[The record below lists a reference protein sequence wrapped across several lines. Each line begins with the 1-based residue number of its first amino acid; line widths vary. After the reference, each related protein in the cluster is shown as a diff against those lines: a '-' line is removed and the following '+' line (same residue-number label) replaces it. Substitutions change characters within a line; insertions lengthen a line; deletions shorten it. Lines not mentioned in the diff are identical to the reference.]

1 VALAR
6 EPSSS
11 DARNCVAACAIPDAS
26 ALVWT
31 AGVAGAAGAWAVVGA
46 AAVVGAGAV
55 VAMVV
60 GLAALLVSAG
70 RGAVVAGGGADCV
83 GAAVCVVLD
92 AQAAINQLVPPN
104 AASRKACRRV
114 SLAIMAILL
123 CRPAPMSRMLL
134 DGRTDHK
141 HPS

>member
-1 VALAR
+1 
-6 EPSSS
+6 
-11 DARNCVAACAIPDAS
+11 
-26 ALVWT
+26 
-31 AGVAGAAGAWAVVGA
+31 
-46 AAVVGAGAV
+46 
-55 VAMVV
+55 MVV

-83 GAAVCVVLD
+83 GAAVCVVFD

-114 SLAIMAILL
+114 SLAVMAILL

-134 DGRTDHK
+134 DGALIISIQAEKSLSAWIERDK
-141 HPS
+141 KRVAC